1 MNFYRTALSAL
12 LLTAIIS
19 GIGVKMI
26 QGYQS
31 TAKAAERY
39 AAEAEKQMEQTAAL
53 LDEVFDETPDSDID
67 TDILS
72 DNTFED
78 AISTEGTEELQ
89 QLLISTQ

>member
-31 TAKAAERY
+31 AAKAAERY

-53 LDEVFDETPDSDID
+53 LDEVFDETLDSD

-72 DNTFED
+72 EDTFED
-78 AISTEGTEELQ
+78 DISTERTEELQ

>member
-53 LDEVFDETPDSDID
+53 LDEVFDEIPDSD

-72 DNTFED
+72 EDTFED
-78 AISTEGTEELQ
+78 NISTERTEELQ